1 VLTVQGGWRV
11 LIKNQKLYAAPLGN
25 YDTPTMQAALRGE
38 NNNID
43 YFLLLIQKLL
53 CVRRVPDVEFVYR

>member
-1 VLTVQGGWRV
+1 V